1 MHISAHTIAKQL
13 RSFVTKKRLTQQA
26 LEKETGVPQSQISR
40 AMRAE
45 FHRISP
51 NIETLCKFAGIDLT
65 GDARGKAPL
74 LDITAIINGIVQGSR
89 HRERLLIKLLK
100 TGALL
105 AGPHVHSE
113 RRGRK
118 RTHSKA

>member
-1 MHISAHTIAKQL
+1 MA
-13 RSFVTKKRLTQQA
+13 KKRLTQQA

-65 GDARGKAPL
+65 GGAPSKAPQS
-74 LDITAIINGIVQGSR
+74 DIAAIINGIVQGSR
-89 HRERLLIKLLK
+89 HRERLLVKLLK
-100 TGALL
+100 TGFLL
-105 AGPHVHSE
+105 AGGHADSQW
-113 RRGRK
+113 RGRK
-118 RTHSKA
+118 RTRSKNISK